1 MEASET
7 LALVGRN
14 FNIDLNQPSPIQIP
28 NVNRKE
34 LAKLFR
40 RLNFRVGAEIG
51 VESGVYSRDLC
62 KCNPRAKVYL
72 IDPWTA
78 YRGYREYVTQSTI
91 DAFYE
96 KIQERLKDFSNY
108 EIIRKFSMDA
118 VKDFDDESLDFAYI
132 DANHQFEFVVQ
143 DIGFWS
149 RKVKRGG
156 IVSGHDYIRRSRPT
170 ATHVVQAV
178 QGYVYCYDIKPWFLL
193 GSQAKVPGEIRDKS
207 RSWFWVKP

>member
-14 FNIDLNQPSPIQIP
+14 FNIDLDQPSPIEIP

-34 LAKLFR
+34 LARLFR

-51 VESGVYSRDLC
+51 VESGAYSRDLC

-72 IDPWTA
+72 VDSWTA
-78 YRGYREYVTQSTI
+78 YKGYRDHVAQSKI

-96 KIQERLKDFSNY
+96 KVQERLKDFNNY
-108 EIIRKFSMDA
+108 EIVRKFSMDA
-118 VKDFDDESLDFAYI
+118 VKDFEDESLDFVYI
-132 DANHQFEFVVQ
+132 DANHRFEFAAQ
-143 DIGFWS
+143 DVGFWS

-156 IVSGHDYIRRSRPT
+156 IVSGHDYIRQT
-170 ATHVVQAV
+170 GNHIVQAV
-178 QGYVYCYDIKPWFLL
+178 QGYVYCYGIKPWFLL
-193 GSQAKVPGEIRDKS
+193 GRQAKVLGEIRDDS